1 LTVEAARRLVSRLVR
16 LCGTPLPAELCA
28 DTTLTACFPTA
39 ANIVAAN
46 LASLDMPSARKATL
60 MALAEANLA
69 DPSLFQVP
77 TTIKDTVARL
87 RAIRGIGEWT
97 ARYIALHAVH
107 EPDAFPAFDIALRR
121 GAAGLDG
128 QRSSPAGL
136 NDRAESW
143 RPWRA
148 YAAQHLWAADA
159 ALQSTSSAT
168 APRQM
173 LASSTR

>member
-1 LTVEAARRLVSRLVR
+1 
-16 LCGTPLPAELCA
+16 
-28 DTTLTACFPTA
+28 
-39 ANIVAAN
+39 
-46 LASLDMPSARKATL
+46 